1 MAHEIRYSL
10 KELAEQLGGD
20 VHGDAT
26 ISVTQVASLAH
37 AQSHQIAFLAN
48 QKYKEQL
55 ASSAAGA
62 FILARNMGQIS
73 TKPSILVDNPYTY
86 FAKVSTLFNPP
97 ARGDEGIHPRAVIH
111 PSAVI
116 GAGACIAA
124 NVVIERNAVIGSFS
138 SIAAGTVIGAGVQI
152 GANALIYAHVT
163 IYPLCVIGDNVILHA
178 GCVIGADGFGLAPD
192 AGRWLKI
199 PQIGRVVIGNDVE
212 IGANTTIDRGAL
224 DDTVIHDGVKLDNQ
238 IQVAH
243 NVHIGEHTAIAA
255 CTGIAGSAHIGA
267 HCTIGGAAMIFGHI
281 EIADKVNISTNT
293 LITKSLPK
301 AGTYTSA
308 LPFSEHSVWLKNA
321 VQIRHLD
328 SMAQRLRSLEQQLAR
343 MEKKND

>member
-1 MAHEIRYSL
+1 MAHAISYSL
-10 KELAEQLGGD
+10 KELTDRLGGD
-20 VHGDAT
+20 VQGDASV
-26 ISVTQVASLAH
+26 SVTQVASLAQ
-37 AQSHQIAFLAN
+37 AQSQHIAFLAN
-48 QKYKEQL
+48 PKYREQL
-55 ASSAAGA
+55 ASSHAGA
-62 FILARNMGQIS
+62 FILARSMAD
-73 TKPSILVDNPYTY
+73 TTDKPCILADNPYTY

-97 ARGDEGIHPRAVIH
+97 MRGELGIHERAVIH

-116 GAGACIAA
+116 GTGVSIAA
-124 NVVIERNAVIGSFS
+124 NVVIERDAVVGEGS
-138 SIAAGTVIGAGVQI
+138 SIAAGTVIGEGVRI
-152 GANALIYAHVT
+152 GTNALIYANVT
-163 IYPLCVIGDNVILHA
+163 IYPLCVIGNNVILHG
-178 GCVIGADGFGLAPD
+178 GCVIGADGFGLAPE

-212 IGANTTIDRGAL
+212 VGANTTIDRGAL

-308 LPFSEHSVWLKNA
+308 LPFSEHSEWLKNA
-321 VQIRHLD
+321 VQMRHLD
-328 SMAQRLRSLEQQLAR
+328 SMAKRLRALEQQLASL
-343 MEKKND
+343 EKKND

>member
-1 MAHEIRYSL
+1 MAHAISYSL
-10 KELAEQLGGD
+10 KELTDQLGGTIQ
-20 VHGDAT
+20 GDA
-26 ISVTQVASLAH
+26 SVCVTQVASLAH
-37 AQSHQIAFLAN
+37 AQPQHIAFLAN
-48 QKYKEQL
+48 PKYREQL
-55 ASSAAGA
+55 ASSHAGA
-62 FILARNMGQIS
+62 FILARNMS
-73 TKPSILVDNPYTY
+73 VATDKPCILADNPYTY
-86 FAKVSTLFNPP
+86 FANVSTLFNPP
-97 ARGDEGIHPRAVIH
+97 VRGELGIHERAVIH
-111 PSAVI
+111 PSAII
-116 GAGACIAA
+116 GTGVCIAA
-124 NVVIERNAVIGSFS
+124 NVVIERDVIVGSGS
-138 SIAAGTVIGAGVQI
+138 SIAAGTVIGEGAQI
-152 GANALIYAHVT
+152 GDNALIYANVT
-163 IYPLCVIGDNVILHA
+163 IYPLCVIGNNVILHS
-178 GCVIGADGFGLAPD
+178 GCVIGADGFGLAPE

-212 IGANTTIDRGAL
+212 VGANTTIDRGAL

-267 HCTIGGAAMIFGHI
+267 HCTIGGAAMIIGHI

-308 LPFSEHSVWLKNA
+308 LPFSEHSEWLKNA
-321 VQIRHLD
+321 VQMRHLD
-328 SMAQRLRSLEQQLAR
+328 SMAKRLRALEQHLAS